1 MKKKITLL
9 AVLIIC
15 LTNFH
20 STAQTFGNE
29 WINYSQSYFKFKVAK
44 DSIYRIPISS
54 LTALGMPSTVEGA
67 NLQLIRDGQ
76 EIPILKGLAKLV
88 LLQKFRQRLAH
99 GRFVLLNGDFCAQLI
114 EAQYIEQHFV
124 KLRSQQIATLR
135 KHRV

>member
-1 MKKKITLL
+1 MAKTNHGGHWKGQH
-9 AVLIIC
+9 LI
-15 LTNFH
+15 
-20 STAQTFGNE
+20 G
-29 WINYSQSYFKFKVAK
+29 
-44 DSIYRIPISS
+44 
-54 LTALGMPSTVEGA
+54 GA
-67 NLQLIRDGQ
+67 TPDATHHGQ